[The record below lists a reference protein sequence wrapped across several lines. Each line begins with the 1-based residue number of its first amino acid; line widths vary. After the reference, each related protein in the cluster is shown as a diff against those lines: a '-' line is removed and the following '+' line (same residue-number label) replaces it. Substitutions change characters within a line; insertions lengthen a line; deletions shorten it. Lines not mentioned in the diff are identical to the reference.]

1 MRAEL
6 RRELGAA
13 LAALA
18 ITLLIAA
25 LAAAAPIEN
34 FLSYYPF
41 PRLYPWYAYW
51 RVAVVMF
58 FAWILASSFASK
70 ERRLVRWLMV
80 TSALALAV
88 SHYTALA
95 AEAVVGG
102 VEIELLPL
110 FYRVEASGGSMLK
123 LDIAQ
128 AVLLATI
135 VETALILRKSP
146 RTASGEQQN
155 PSR

>member
-18 ITLLIAA
+18 LTLLIAA

-34 FLSYYPF
+34 FLYPF

-110 FYRVEASGGSMLK
+110 FYRVEAGGGSVLK

-128 AVLLATI
+128 VVLLATI

>member
-6 RRELGAA
+6 RKELGAA

-18 ITLLIAA
+18 LTLLIAA
-25 LAAAAPIEN
+25 LATAAPIEN
-34 FLSYYPF
+34 FLYPF

-110 FYRVEASGGSMLK
+110 FYRVEAGGGSVLK

-128 AVLLATI
+128 VVLLATI